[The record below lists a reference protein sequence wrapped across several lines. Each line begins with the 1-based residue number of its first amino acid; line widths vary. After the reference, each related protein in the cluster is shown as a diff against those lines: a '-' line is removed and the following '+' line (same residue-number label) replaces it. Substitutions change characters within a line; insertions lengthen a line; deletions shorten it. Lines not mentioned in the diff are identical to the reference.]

1 MSPAPTASG
10 DDPQVRARRLER
22 AVWGF
27 VAVGVAL
34 RLARYAMDYPL
45 WWDEAFVAV
54 NLLRRGFLDLLRPL
68 DYGQV
73 CPPLFLWSELAVVRL
88 LGFNEWTLRLF
99 PMACAV
105 ASVPLFA
112 FAAGRILSGVPRLVA
127 VAVFAVSYHP
137 IRHAADVKPYALDLF
152 VALLIL
158 AVTLDGLRRSGSSR
172 AGRLWLLAI
181 LAPLALGLSHPAV
194 FVVAGAVAAWAPVVW
209 RDGGLGRGG
218 RVAYAA
224 FAASSLAAFLVVY
237 IGFTRHQAAATL
249 SVMQEQWQSGFPP
262 FDSPTALAGWLV
274 RVHTG
279 DLFAYPCGGER
290 GGSVLTTAL
299 VVLGAL
305 ALWRTRRRVAL
316 LACAAPYVLALAAA
330 AIRRYPFGGVTDG
343 SPARVVQYLVP
354 AICLLAGAGGSVV
367 LDLVRGARRRRRIGQ
382 AGLVALAAIG
392 VAPLFAE
399 ARHPYRSYQAQR
411 AREFARRFWPE
422 VSRGGVTPVCLRWDL
437 GLPGWDSVN
446 LNVAVYLCNQAIYA
460 PHRHRRSEATDGKR
474 SVNPPDHLMRYILSL
489 CDPSDPRVASWL
501 DEMGRSRR
509 LSSSRTVLLDTGEPG
524 RPRRTERYVVYDF
537 EARPV
542 RR

>member
-1 MSPAPTASG
+1 MSPALTAFG
-10 DDPQVRARRLER
+10 DDSLAQARWLDR

-27 VAVGVAL
+27 VAIGVTL

-45 WWDEAFVAV
+45 WWDEAFVGV

-73 CPPLFLWSELAVVRL
+73 CPPLFLWAELAATRL
-88 LGFNEWTLRLF
+88 LGFSEWTLRLF
-99 PMACAV
+99 PLGCAV

-112 FAAGRILSGVPRLVA
+112 FAAGRVLTGVPRLAA

-137 IRHAADVKPYALDLF
+137 IRHAADVKPYASDLL
-152 VALLIL
+152 VALVVL
-158 AVTLDGLRRSGSSR
+158 AVTLDGLRRPEPSR
-172 AGRLWLLAI
+172 AGRLWLLA
-181 LAPLALGLSHPAV
+181 LFAPLALGLSHPSV
-194 FVVAGAVAAWAPVVW
+194 FAVAGAVAVWGLVVW
-209 RDGGLGRGG
+209 RDGGQGQRL
-218 RVAYAA
+218 AYAA
-224 FAASSLAAFLVVY
+224 YATSALASFLVVY
-237 IGFTRHQAAATL
+237 LGFTRHQAAATL
-249 SVMQEQWQSGFPP
+249 ALMQAQWHAGFPP
-262 FDSPTALAGWLV
+262 SDSVMALFGWLV

-290 GGSVLTTAL
+290 GGSGLTTAL
-299 VVLGAL
+299 VLLGAL
-305 ALWRTRRRVAL
+305 TLWRTRRRSVL
-316 LACAAPYVLALAAA
+316 LACVAPYVLALAAA

-354 AICLLAGAGGSVV
+354 AICLLAGAGCSVV
-367 LDLVRGARRRRRIGQ
+367 LERVRDARRRCRIGL
-382 AGLVALAAIG
+382 AGLAVLAAIG
-392 VAPLFAE
+392 VAPLAAE

-422 VSRGGVTPVCLRWDL
+422 VSQGGVTPVCLRWDL

-460 PHRHRRSEATDGKR
+460 PHRHRWSGAPDRDR
-474 SVNPPDHLMRYILSL
+474 SVNAEGDPMRYILSL
-489 CDPSDPRVASWL
+489 CDPADPRVVSWL
-501 DEMGRSRR
+501 DGMRRSRR
-509 LSSSRTVLLDTGEPG
+509 LASSRTVLLDTSEPG

-537 EARPV
+537 AARPV

>member
-1 MSPAPTASG
+1 MFPAPTASG
-10 DDPQVRARRLER
+10 ADLQAQARRLDR

-27 VAVGVAL
+27 VAFGVAL

-73 CPPLFLWSELAVVRL
+73 CPPLFLWAELAVVRV

-99 PMACAV
+99 PTVCAV

-112 FAAGRILSGVPRLVA
+112 FAVGRVFSGVPRLAA

-137 IRHAADVKPYALDLF
+137 IRHAADVKPYASDLL
-152 VALLIL
+152 VALAVL
-158 AVTLDGLRRSGSSR
+158 ALTLDGLRRPGHSR
-172 AGRLWLLAI
+172 AGRLWLLAC

-194 FVVAGAVAAWAPVVW
+194 FVVAGAVFAWAPVVW
-209 RDGGLGRGG
+209 RDGVRGE
-218 RVAYAA
+218 RVAHAA

-237 IGFTRHQAAATL
+237 IAFTRHQAAATL
-249 SVMQEQWQSGFPP
+249 SLMQAQWQTGFPP
-262 FDSPTALAGWLV
+262 LDSLTALAGWLV

-299 VVLGAL
+299 VVLGTL
-305 ALWRTRRRVAL
+305 TLWRTRRRAVL
-316 LACAAPYVLALAAA
+316 LACAAPYALALAAA

-343 SPARVVQYLVP
+343 SPARVVQYLAP
-354 AICLLAGAGGSVV
+354 AICLLAGAGCAVV
-367 LDLVRGARRRRRIGQ
+367 LGLVRDARRRRRIGL
-382 AGLVALAAIG
+382 AGLVVLAAIG
-392 VAPLFAE
+392 AAPLLAE

-422 VSRGGVTPVCLRWDL
+422 VARGGVTPVCLRWDL

-460 PHRHRRSEATDGKR
+460 PHRHRQWQPAAPGRAGPGKAE
-474 SVNPPDHLMRYILSL
+474 DHPMRYILSL
-489 CDPSDPRVASWL
+489 CDPSDTSVASWL
-501 DEMGRSRR
+501 AEMGRSRR
-509 LSSSRTVLLDTGEPG
+509 LASSRTVLLDTGEPG
-524 RPRRTERYVVYDF
+524 KPPRTERYVVYDF
-537 EARPV
+537 EAAPV